1 MVDNQGSH
9 VPDEIWYPW
18 RETECMQQ
26 HAAKKLHLHC
36 TTHWHFAGNGIS
48 PADCVFPAFL
58 FLVGFS
64 VVLALTKY
72 QTQWASAFTREA
84 KVAVLKPV
92 LYKVFTRF
100 AKLFLIGAFINLWAG
115 GFHFEK
121 WVIMGVLQRIAVCY
135 AVVALLYVFLPSRV
149 ALRIAVLT
157 TLGMY
162 CAIMYGVDVPDCGR
176 AHLTPECNASG
187 FASRQ
192 LWGSSHVPSDGT
204 IPEGLVSTLAAIVTT
219 HAGLEF
225 SLVMRRAKHQHA
237 STLLLLW
244 CIMSAAYI
252 VVGAVLTMA
261 VPLNKKL
268 WSPPFALIVAG
279 VAGSMMALWL
289 FLVDLRCG
297 VDLPAAW
304 WTLPCVQVSPMQ
316 TAVARQHG
324 APASPNASPIP
335 ASIDTH
341 GKRAVRSDSSLNAS
355 SVPASG
361 SAASLAEPLLQPA
374 DEEMGEPN
382 HSQAASV
389 QTSGHSKKTTEG
401 SQGASAAAGDS
412 GVVLMLTPAACCGC
426 DCWTS
431 CCGGRCAESAF
442 MWACKVVDVVL
453 LQPLVWLGR
462 NPAFIFIAMVALEVL
477 LMDTLKHDGTAVW
490 TQWYKH
496 GMRPDVIGAQA
507 ASSCVALV
515 TLVFWTAVAGVMHY
529 FKLFITL

>member
-1 MVDNQGSH
+1 MYVYCGQ
-9 VPDEIWYPW
+9 
-18 RETECMQQ
+18 
-26 HAAKKLHLHC
+26 KKLHLHC
-36 TTHWHFAGNGIS
+36 STHWRIAGNGIS

-72 QTQWASAFTREA
+72 QVQWAAAQTKEA
-84 KVAVLKPV
+84 KIAVLKPV
-92 LYKVFTRF
+92 MYKVFARF

-135 AVVALLYVFLPSRV
+135 VIVALLYVFLPSRV
-149 ALRIAVLT
+149 ALRLAVLAI
-157 TLGMY
+157 LAAH
-162 CAIMYGVDVPDCGR
+162 CAIMYGVDVPGCGR
-176 AHLTPECNASG
+176 AELTPECNASG

-192 LWGSSHVPSDGT
+192 LWGASHVPSDGT
-204 IPEGLVSTLAAIVTT
+204 IPEGLVSTLAAVVTT

-225 SLVMRRAKHQHA
+225 SLVMRRAKYQHA
-237 STLLLLW
+237 SALLLLW
-244 CIMSAAYI
+244 CILAAGYI
-252 VVGAVLTMA
+252 GVGAVLTMA

-279 VAGSMMALWL
+279 IAGAMMAVWL

-304 WTLPCVQVSPMQ
+304 WTLPCVQVSSMQ

-324 APASPNASPIP
+324 APSSPLPSPVG
-335 ASIDTH
+335 SQEYDS
-341 GKRAVRSDSSLNAS
+341 GKRPVTSKASLNYS
-355 SVPASG
+355 ETR
-361 SAASLAEPLLQPA
+361 AAGNDLEGGAAAGGGLTKPLLEQTESEEA
-374 DEEMGEPN
+374 DEPKATVTVSPLAQGDGDG
-382 HSQAASV
+382 Q
-389 QTSGHSKKTTEG
+389 SGATAPKS
-401 SQGASAAAGDS
+401 ASAALSDMGQEA
-412 GVVLMLTPAACCGC
+412 VLTLTPAACCGC
-426 DCWTS
+426 DCWAT
-431 CCGGRCAESAF
+431 CCGGKGGQALFRV
-442 MWACKVVDVVL
+442 ACVVVDVLL

-477 LMDTLKHDGTAVW
+477 LMDTVKHDGTAVW
-490 TQWYKH
+490 TLWYEH

-515 TLVFWTAVAGVMHY
+515 TLAFWTAVAGVMHY
-529 FKLFITL
+529 FKIFITL